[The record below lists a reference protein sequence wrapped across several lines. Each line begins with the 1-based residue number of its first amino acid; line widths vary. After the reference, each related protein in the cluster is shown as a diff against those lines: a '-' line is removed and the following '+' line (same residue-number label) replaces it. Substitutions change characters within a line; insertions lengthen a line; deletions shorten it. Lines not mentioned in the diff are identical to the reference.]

1 MDVLWAH
8 SDTGHGGDPL
18 GQDGGVQVQ
27 QPMTVDGVAISSP
40 KKRVILVPNA
50 AAAAAV

>member
-8 SDTGHGGDPL
+8 SETGTTDPL
-18 GQDGGVQVQ
+18 GHSGGDQVP
-27 QPMTVDGVAISSP
+27 QPMTIDGVAISSP
-40 KKRVILVPNA
+40 TKRVILVPA